1 MMSNQQDLPSDSDDS
16 DVDFKL
22 SDEESLPS
30 EEDSDGSVE
39 EPVLDNEEEQN
50 TSTGKRKKK
59 QIKRRKK
66 IKKKDAF
73 GEENGNDGD
82 KEESE
87 EVKKLTAEEE
97 KKKTDSLWNDFMKD
111 CTPPI
116 RKTSTDSD
124 LSLETKE
131 DRTATNKTTLTEKEN
146 KAVIKEI
153 FEFAGEK
160 IEVEKEIPLQ
170 PSGRGRGKAM
180 APRGRGRGGGGLASL
195 IGQLGRKNKL
205 STLEKSKLDWDRFKK
220 DEGIEEDLQ
229 THNKGKEGFLEKQ
242 DFLQRTDVRQFEIEK
257 QLRTTSRSNR

>member
-1 MMSNQQDLPSDSDDS
+1 MMTDQQDLPSDSDDS

-39 EPVLDNEEEQN
+39 EPVLDNGEEQN

-66 IKKKDAF
+66 IKKKGACKDDSSD
-73 GEENGNDGD
+73 DGD
-82 KEESE
+82 AEEGEDVKE
-87 EVKKLTAEEE
+87 LTAEEE
-97 KKKTDSLWNDFMKD
+97 KKKADSLWNDFMKD
-111 CTPPI
+111 CSPPV
-116 RKTSTDSD
+116 RKTTTNADSST
-124 LSLETKE
+124 ETKE
-131 DRTATNKTTLTEKEN
+131 TRTITTKTPLTEKEN
-146 KAVIKEI
+146 KAVVTEI

-160 IEVEKEIPLQ
+160 IKVEKKLPPQ
-170 PSGRGRGKAM
+170 PSGRGRGGVVTA
-180 APRGRGRGGGGLASL
+180 RGRGRGGGGLASL

-220 DEGIEEDLQ
+220 EEGIEEDLQ

-242 DFLQRTDVRQFEIEK
+242 DFLQRTDLRQFEIEK